1 MELFVNVNFDATSS
15 LIIANNNNA
24 SVSLNPVFAGD
35 MIPLSVTFVDGQG
48 NLADFVGTP
57 DVKILFA
64 IGTVA
69 DRNAMTSTGTF
80 NLDGTAY
87 ETVLDLGTNLILEA
101 ISGQESLQLFL
112 EIQASFYDGSTE
124 TLCQQSISVRNQL
137 IGQSVSLPAAP
148 SNVVVTVLPEPTEFV
163 ASDIGRYVYAL
174 KSVAGRGLIEGSVY
188 EITALGPPPGHA
200 NLQTSNNATIDTQ
213 DATGTSNDPVGV
225 GLNFVHYKNFFR
237 FATSDEIP
245 AE

>member
-35 MIPLSVTFVDGQG
+35 IIPLSVTFVDGQG

-80 NLDGTAY
+80 NLEGTAY

-124 TLCQQSISVRNQL
+124 TLCQQNISVRNQL
-137 IGQSVSLPAAP
+137 IGQSDELPA
-148 SNVVVTVLPEPTEFV
+148 E
-163 ASDIGRYVYAL
+163 
-174 KSVAGRGLIEGSVY
+174 
-188 EITALGPPPGHA
+188 
-200 NLQTSNNATIDTQ
+200 
-213 DATGTSNDPVGV
+213 
-225 GLNFVHYKNFFR
+225 
-237 FATSDEIP
+237 
-245 AE
+245 